1 MTLENIEDVVNEMCD
16 EVPGFDST
24 LAVRAPSPRPPRHA
38 CSCRRSTRCG
48 GCRQDGVLSIN
59 MGDLGTFV
67 LNIQAPNRQIWLS
80 SPISGPARY
89 NFESSTRT
97 WVNNRNEEQV
107 LERLLSEE
115 LTELV
120 GEAVDID
127 QAEI

>member
-1 MTLENIEDVVNEMCD
+1 
-16 EVPGFDST
+16 
-24 LAVRAPSPRPPRHA
+24 
-38 CSCRRSTRCG
+38 
-48 GCRQDGVLSIN
+48 VLSIN

>member
-1 MTLENIEDVVNEMCD
+1 MWSTRCVMRY
-16 EVPGFDST
+16 PGST
-24 LAVRAPSPRPPRHA
+24 AHSRCERRPPAPARTHIHAAA

>member
-1 MTLENIEDVVNEMCD
+1 MRY
-16 EVPGFDST
+16 PGST
-24 LAVRAPSPRPPRHA
+24 AHSRCERRPPARPGTHA
-38 CSCRRSTRCG
+38 PAVARRVAVG
-48 GCRQDGVLSIN
+48 GQDGVLSIN